1 VANSGSNNIS
11 AYHIAPT
18 GALTPVPGSF
28 LAGSQPR
35 CVAVNS
41 LGRSVYVTNLL
52 SNNVS
57 AYRIGPNGAL
67 TPVPGSPYPTLLGSS
82 PNSVAVDFLGRF
94 AYVVTN
100 DPFGN
105 LLAYQIGASGALT
118 PVPGLFN
125 AGFQPRSVAV
135 DLLGL
140 FVYVGHEVR
149 AFLPPPYHTIRA
161 YSIGPNGALTPVPGS
176 PFQAGTNPGSVA
188 VGP

>member
-1 VANSGSNNIS
+1 
-11 AYHIAPT
+11 
-18 GALTPVPGSF
+18 
-28 LAGSQPR
+28 
-35 CVAVNS
+35 VAVNS

-125 AGFQPRSVAV
+125 AGFQPRSVTV

-140 FVYVGHEVR
+140 FVYVGHQVS
-149 AFLPPPYHTIRA
+149 ASLPPPYHTIRA
-161 YSIGPNGALTPVPGS
+161 YSIGPIGALTPVPGS
-176 PFQAGTNPGSVA
+176 PFQAGTNPHSVA